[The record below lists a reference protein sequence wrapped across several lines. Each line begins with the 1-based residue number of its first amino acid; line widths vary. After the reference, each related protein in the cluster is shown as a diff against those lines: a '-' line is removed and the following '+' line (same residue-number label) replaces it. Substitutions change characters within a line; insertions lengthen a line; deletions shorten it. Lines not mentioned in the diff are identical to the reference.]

1 MAQKKFANPADDI
14 LAGITVE
21 TDKQNPKDQ
30 KKEEEKNISTTLK
43 NSGTE
48 EIKKNQ
54 ITKTTGKNNNELNVK
69 VSSSE
74 KKISK
79 VISFSLDT
87 SLRME
92 AILRELKTADPDN
105 ARKYSKVFFINE
117 AIMKSIND
125 YEKKLGLK

>member
-43 NSGTE
+43 NSDTE

-87 SLRME
+87 SLE

>member
-14 LAGITVE
+14 LAGIAVE
-21 TDKQNPKDQ
+21 ADNQNSKDQ
-30 KKEEEKNISTTLK
+30 KKEESKNISPILKKSDAEETT
-43 NSGTE
+43 
-48 EIKKNQ
+48 KNQ
-54 ITKTTGKNNNELNVK
+54 IPKTTGKNSNELNAK
-69 VSSSE
+69 ASSSE

-79 VISFSLDT
+79 VINFSLDT

-92 AILRELKTADPDN
+92 LILRELKTADPDN